1 MRKLGV
7 CDYKR
12 GMFTAGYS
20 NLNATAQFL
29 YALDGVRHR
38 RRSSSHAF
46 IILHQTPPRTWLH
59 PTPLAL
65 CVPPASSR
73 ALLSAFAAIVALA
86 STSTFVS
93 KGPAH
98 PPLSGRDGE
107 WASPFTPVVLCTPGI
122 VAQLGGT
129 LASLYA
135 MPSMERLSWG
145 RAIILKSLFTF
156 DYDLRGK
163 TAVSARTTYSISRR
177 TAGPVHTFDVGLGG
191 RRSCARARCVEQQQ
205 PAVCETAVSRSLR
218 FPTENAPT
226 VPVGP
231 YTLRK
236 GRLVGIL

>member
-1 MRKLGV
+1 
-7 CDYKR
+7 
-12 GMFTAGYS
+12 MFTAGYS
-20 NLNATAQFL
+20 NLNASAHFL

-129 LASLYA
+129 LAT
-135 MPSMERLSWG
+135 
-145 RAIILKSLFTF
+145 KSLCHAKQGTF
-156 DYDLRGK
+156 IVGPSNNAQVPFYPRLRSSGQDG
-163 TAVSARTTYSISRR
+163 RFGENHILDQPPNRR
-177 TAGPVHTFDVGLGG
+177 AGSHLRCWLGG
-191 RRSCARARCVEQQQ
+191 PEVVRARCVEQQQ
-205 PAVCETAVSRSLR
+205 PAVCETAVSRS
-218 FPTENAPT
+218 
-226 VPVGP
+226 
-231 YTLRK
+231 
-236 GRLVGIL
+236 